1 MYSLERQREKEPTM
15 PIKPKTAKTK
25 TIYHNIK
32 NDCYMVKESQDQTNI
47 NFEDVD
53 RYIQLQNEL
62 KVWQE
67 AFDEAR
73 IAIDQIENELEEY
86 QVIAW
91 D

>member
-1 MYSLERQREKEPTM
+1 MPT
-15 PIKPKTAKTK
+15 KPKTI

-47 NFEDVD
+47 SFMDVD
-53 RYIQLQNEL
+53 QYIELQNEL

-67 AFDEAR
+67 AFDEAQ
-73 IAIDQIENELEEY
+73 IAINDIENELENY
-86 QVIAW
+86 QVITW